1 MRKIG
6 ASRSWFRIEFAVS
19 VALLALCSGL
29 ACSSSS
35 SDGSGAAGGRG
46 GRAGGGS
53 AGAAGVAGVGGTTAG
68 SSGTAGAGGS
78 TPSGGSSSGGTS
90 GAGMGGSSAGRGG
103 TGGFSGSAGSG
114 AGGLDGSAGSTAGVG
129 GTAGSA
135 AGSGGSAGS
144 AGGSAGSG
152 GDPDGG
158 AYNPCPT
165 DGNPCKILPLGDS
178 ITEGIGSSH
187 GGAYR
192 VDLFQR
198 ALDAN
203 RRLTFVGS
211 KRSGPTMVGGTTF
224 PRNHEGYSGET
235 IDQIA
240 GRVPAVL
247 SQTPDIIL
255 LMIGTNDMYRTGAA
269 DAPRRLEALIDKILA
284 ADSRALLVVAQIVP
298 FPGNMNVAP
307 YNAAIPAIIQRKV
320 AAGKH
325 IVLVDQH
332 SGFPA
337 SDLNMDGVHP
347 NDSGYR
353 RMAGVWYSAVGPLLR

>member
-1 MRKIG
+1 MKMRKTG
-6 ASRSWFRIEFAVS
+6 ASRTWLRVGLAVGA
-19 VALLALCSGL
+19 ALLALCSLL

-35 SDGSGAAGGRG
+35 IDGSGAAGRG
-46 GRAGGGS
+46 GRAAGGS
-53 AGAAGVAGVGGTTAG
+53 AGAAGVAGAGGTTAG
-68 SSGTAGAGGS
+68 SYGTAGA
-78 TPSGGSSSGGTS
+78 GGSSSGGTS

-103 TGGFSGSAGSG
+103 TGGFDGSAGSG
-114 AGGLDGSAGSTAGVG
+114 TGGLDGSAGSTAGVG

-144 AGGSAGSG
+144 AGGSAGSSGDSG
-152 GDPDGG
+152 GGV
-158 AYNPCPT
+158 YNPCPT

-187 GGAYR
+187 RGAYR

-198 ALDAN
+198 ALNAN

-224 PRNHEGYSGET
+224 PQNHEGYSGET

-247 SQTPDIIL
+247 SQSPDIIL
-255 LMIGTNDMYRTGAA
+255 LMIGTNDMYRMGAA
-269 DAPRRLEALIDKILA
+269 DAPRRLEALIDKILGA
-284 ADSRALLVVAQIVP
+284 NSRALLVVAQIVP
-298 FPGNMNVAP
+298 FPGNANVEP
-307 YNAAIPAIIQRKV
+307 YNAAIPAIIQRKA

-325 IVLVDQH
+325 IVLVDQF

-337 SDLNMDGVHP
+337 SELADGIHP
-347 NDSGYR
+347 NDAGYR